1 MKKLSEKI
9 TEWIYFGTPY
19 VADESV
25 KRHIIFSNVIFLCL
39 PIVYTTFIFIDLKSY
54 LEPGGISKFDRLV
67 VPIVI
72 LLCIS
77 FLMLNKL
84 GLTSVSRVLFL
95 ISWLMLVHIIP
106 IILHHSPSDYYLAFP
121 LGIIFHSVLIH
132 VSFSARRE
140 RFKFWLFI
148 IANFIVMLMSKDIL
162 EANDQSPISQNVLRT
177 DPYFVL
183 DTILYWLLFNL
194 LMFYIF
200 DVVEYYIGRMDQAKT
215 LITKQSEEL
224 VGKNRELEKVVTSL
238 QEINQHVEYL
248 NRTLEHKV
256 IERTKELRLKNE
268 KLVQYAHINAHLLRG
283 PFCRVKGLVMLRNA
297 LNAPVDEEINDLL
310 MKSLDELDEVTI
322 KIQRAVETNESDEDR
337 LI

>member
-1 MKKLSEKI
+1 M
-9 TEWIYFGTPY
+9 
-19 VADESV
+19 
-25 KRHIIFSNVIFLCL
+25 
-39 PIVYTTFIFIDLKSY
+39 
-54 LEPGGISKFDRLV
+54 
-67 VPIVI
+67 
-72 LLCIS
+72 
-77 FLMLNKL
+77 
-84 GLTSVSRVLFL
+84 
-95 ISWLMLVHIIP
+95 
-106 IILHHSPSDYYLAFP
+106 
-121 LGIIFHSVLIH
+121 H

-140 RFKFWLFI
+140 RFKFWFFI

-200 DVVEYYIGRMDQAKT
+200 YVVEYYIGRMDQAKA

-224 VGKNRELEKVVTSL
+224 VEKNRELEKVVTSL

-256 IERTKELRLKNE
+256 VERTKELRLKNE

-297 LNAPVDEEINDLL
+297 LHTPVDKEINDLL
-310 MKSLDELDEVTI
+310 MQSLDELDEVTI
-322 KIQRAVETNESDEDR
+322 KIQRAVETNELNEDR